1 MPVIPAAIW
10 DNIDM
15 SSQVASGIVTDFCYP
30 FCSIYGKFFAS
41 FNKFDVMIHPASE
54 TILMSL
60 ILPGN
65 RFQFIFQLIGNH
77 VSGES
82 CSHFGLINDIK
93 DPNCQG
99 KYILMSFFHDTI
111 GNHVDIYCAYL

>member
-1 MPVIPAAIW
+1 MPVIPAAFR

-15 SSQVASGIVTDFCYP
+15 SSPVVSGIVTDFCYP
-30 FCSIYGKFFAS
+30 FFPSIYGMFLAS
-41 FNKFDVMIHPASE
+41 FNMFVVMIHPASE

-65 RFQFIFQLIGNH
+65 RFQFISQFIGNH

-82 CSHFGLINDIK
+82 YSLFGLINDRHQRYKLPRKI
-93 DPNCQG
+93 
-99 KYILMSFFHDTI
+99 YIDVVHP
-111 GNHVDIYCAYL
+111 